1 VGSEAAGSAAAA
13 VEADAA
19 AGDDLGEV
27 AAVPLAGRAAPGPTV
42 TPMHIGAVIP
52 HHEIGTD
59 PGAIR
64 AFAQGA
70 EELGMTHLLIYDHVV
85 GVDRNRPGGFEGP
98 YDSNTAFHEPFVLFG
113 FLAACT
119 RTVELVTAVLI
130 LPQRQAT
137 LVAKQAAEVAILSG
151 DRLRLGVG
159 VGWNTVEYDA
169 LNEDFHT
176 RGRRQAEQVQLM
188 RRLWTED
195 VFSFD
200 GEFHRF
206 EHASILPRPAAPIP
220 VLFGGSA
227 PALLE
232 RCARLGDGWLP
243 LGTPNEKSAERIA
256 TLRRLRDEAG
266 LPWDGFDI
274 RAQAQYAGG
283 DPDRW
288 RSHHAKWAALG
299 ATHMAI
305 ATHNAGPTDVDG
317 HLARIA
323 EYQAAIAG

>member
-1 VGSEAAGSAAAA
+1 M
-13 VEADAA
+13 D
-19 AGDDLGEV
+19 
-27 AAVPLAGRAAPGPTV
+27 
-42 TPMHIGAVIP
+42 IGAVIP

-59 PGAIR
+59 PGAMR

-70 EELGMTHLLIYDHVV
+70 EEMGMTHLLIYDHVV

-98 YDSNTAFHEPFVLFG
+98 YDSDTAFHEPFVLFG

-119 RTVELVTAVLI
+119 QRVELVTAVLI
-130 LPQRQAT
+130 LPQRQAV
-137 LVAKQAAEVAILSG
+137 LVAKQAAEVAMLSG

-169 LNEDFHT
+169 LGEDFHT
-176 RGRRQAEQVQLM
+176 RGRRQAEQVELM

-195 VFSFD
+195 VLGFD

-206 EHASILPRPAAPIP
+206 EHAGICPRPAAPIP

-227 PALLE
+227 PSLLE
-232 RCARLGDGWLP
+232 RCARLGDGWMP
-243 LGTPNEKSAERIA
+243 LGSPNDKSADRIA
-256 TLRRLRDEAG
+256 ELRRLREAAG
-266 LPWDGFDI
+266 LPWDGFEI

-288 RSHHAKWAALG
+288 RGHAEKWRDLG
-299 ATHMAI
+299 ATHLAV
-305 ATHNAGPTDVDG
+305 ATQNAGPTDVDG

-323 EYQAAIAG
+323 AYQAAVGELTGG